1 MRGSQPCPPPPP
13 CRLSPPCPLPPG
25 MRWLQGPF
33 EPRAVPAGRHPGDNA
48 SICLS
53 GKRMG
58 LGGGGDLP
66 LSAVTCS
73 CVQVT
78 EAWSKT
84 GLGIV

>member
-1 MRGSQPCPPPPP
+1 MRGSQPCVPPP
-13 CRLSPPCPLPPG
+13 CRLSSPCPLPSG
-25 MRWLQGPF
+25 MQWLQSPF
-33 EPRAVPAGRHPGDNA
+33 EPSAVPAGRHPGDNA

-58 LGGGGDLP
+58 WGGDLP